1 MFLEVNIEGDQSV
14 EELLRAHRDQ
24 ALRILKE
31 NRGQSREG
39 IEVLVRGRL
48 SAIASAAL
56 PRGTTP
62 TPEAVERLYQEVL
75 DLSYAMFSLGYTM
88 AHTLQKEP
96 VGRK

>member
-1 MFLEVNIEGDQSV
+1 M
-14 EELLRAHRDQ
+14 EELLRFHRDQ

-39 IEVLVRGRL
+39 IELLVRGRL

-56 PRGTTP
+56 PQGTTP
-62 TPEAVERLYQEVL
+62 TREGIEALYREVL

-96 VGRK
+96 VAR